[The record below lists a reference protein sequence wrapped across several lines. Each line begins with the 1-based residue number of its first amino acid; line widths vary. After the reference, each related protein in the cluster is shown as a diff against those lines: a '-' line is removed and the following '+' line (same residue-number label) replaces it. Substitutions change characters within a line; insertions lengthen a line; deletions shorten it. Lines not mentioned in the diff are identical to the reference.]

1 MVGLLEC
8 LCGVLCSLGAIRG
21 DLVGEKADEFRVP
34 LIDIIRSL
42 LDNRW
47 SFSARICAGWL

>member
-1 MVGLLEC
+1 MVRLLEC

-21 DLVGEKADEFRVP
+21 DLVGEKADDFRVP